1 MSIYYHE
8 KINCKILR
16 STPKAH
22 LIQVSEINDVPIS
35 RYTNLKKY
43 LIPLEIWCPKTWF
56 KKDFNGNG
64 YIWIWGKGFRN
75 NINKLIEKRRK
86 NDDDKME

>member
-8 KINCKILR
+8 KIKYKVLK

-22 LIQVSEINDVPIS
+22 LIQVNELNDYDVIHYIK
-35 RYTNLKKY
+35 RNQLEKY
-43 LIPLEIWCPKTWF
+43 VRPLEIWCPKTWF

-64 YIWIWGKGFRN
+64 YIWIWGKGFYN
-75 NINKLIEKRRK
+75 NLVKLIEKRKK
-86 NDDDKME
+86 NDND

>member
-8 KINCKILR
+8 KIKYKILK

-22 LIQVSEINDVPIS
+22 LIHVSEINNFPIN
-35 RYTNLKKY
+35 RYTDLKKY
-43 LIPLEIWCPKTWF
+43 LDPLEIWCPKTWF

-64 YIWIWGKGFRN
+64 YIWIWRKGFRN
-75 NINKLIEKRRK
+75 NLNKLIEKRKVNNERL
-86 NDDDKME
+86 